1 MFRPGLEE
9 QHHLVLV
16 LQLPLPLVDAA
27 HRRKDVAASDQSF
40 LDEDASKVGCFVR
53 RGQRGEDEERVG
65 HGRRCTR
72 TRRRLSKRRFPRR
85 GLDTRRYT
93 PVLFAPLYR
102 PKKRKRKTPMI
113 DVKRLGVLALVCAVS
128 TSSAFAK
135 GISGRDGEPEPEQDR
150 GDAPHT
156 ITFFCTDLSDLLDVK
171 VAVIVGTNQ
180 LVVPTP
186 SPI

>member
-1 MFRPGLEE
+1 MLRTAGRTLPQATNPSSTRMRARSAALSGEGSVVKTRSASVTAGGVPGREGACQSAGFPGVGWTRDGTHPYYSRLFTAPKTKEE
-9 QHHLVLV
+9 
-16 LQLPLPLVDAA
+16 
-27 HRRKDVAASDQSF
+27 
-40 LDEDASKVGCFVR
+40 
-53 RGQRGEDEERVG
+53 
-65 HGRRCTR
+65 
-72 TRRRLSKRRFPRR
+72 
-85 GLDTRRYT
+85 
-93 PVLFAPLYR
+93 
-102 PKKRKRKTPMI
+102 TPMI

-180 LVVPTP
+180 LVVPNP
-186 SPI
+186 SPIANPCAATPFPIVVREGS